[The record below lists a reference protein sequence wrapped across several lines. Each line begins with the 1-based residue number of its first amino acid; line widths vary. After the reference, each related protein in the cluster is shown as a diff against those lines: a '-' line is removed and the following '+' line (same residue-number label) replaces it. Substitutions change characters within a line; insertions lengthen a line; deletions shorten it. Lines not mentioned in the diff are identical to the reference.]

1 MDCQNRHRHL
11 NLAFVFKFDP
21 ISAHIN
27 MTRVD
32 FHSNVPDKI
41 NYTCRLIRKAR
52 AADCKIIVFDND
64 RAQLDLL
71 NEALWTFSESDFLPH
86 VLMGDPLVE
95 KTPIILTDTDTETD
109 SASFP
114 HHELLINLTQIVPRD
129 FSKFTRVIEIISTTQ
144 QDTLAGR
151 ERYRQYQQQGIALT
165 HTIAK
170 PS

>member
-1 MDCQNRHRHL
+1 
-11 NLAFVFKFDP
+11 
-21 ISAHIN
+21 
-27 MTRVD
+27 MTRID

-52 AADCKIIVFDND
+52 AADCRIIVFDND
-64 RAQLDLL
+64 RTQLDLL

-86 VLMGDPLVE
+86 VLFDDPLAAQ
-95 KTPIILTDTDTETD
+95 TPIILTEND

-114 HHELLINLTQIVPRD
+114 HHELLINLTQIVPNDYSR
-129 FSKFTRVIEIISTTQ
+129 FARVIEVISTEQ

-151 ERYRQYQQQGIALT
+151 ERYRHYQQQGISLT

-170 PS
+170 SS

>member
-1 MDCQNRHRHL
+1 
-11 NLAFVFKFDP
+11 
-21 ISAHIN
+21 
-27 MTRVD
+27 MTRID

-52 AADCKIIVFDND
+52 AADCKVIVFDND
-64 RAQLDLL
+64 LAQLDLL

-86 VLMGDPLVE
+86 VLIDDPLAE
-95 KTPIILTDTDTETD
+95 QTPIILTATD

-114 HHELLINLTQIVPRD
+114 HHELLVNLTQIVPSD
-129 FSKFTRVIEIISTTQ
+129 FLKFARVIEIISTNQ

-151 ERYRQYQQQGIALT
+151 ERYRHYQQQGISLT
-165 HTIAK
+165 HIIAK